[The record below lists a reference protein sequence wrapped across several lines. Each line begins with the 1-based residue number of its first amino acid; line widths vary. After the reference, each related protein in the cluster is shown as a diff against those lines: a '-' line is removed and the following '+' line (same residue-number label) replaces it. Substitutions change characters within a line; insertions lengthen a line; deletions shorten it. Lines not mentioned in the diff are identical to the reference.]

1 MFDTIADF
9 FGGLSDGQ
17 MWAGAVVCA
26 VSASVVAFWLD
37 RYQGWRR
44 ISWSEV
50 YNGPINKHINNQ
62 PPPGMWEIHW
72 QGQQISEGSLV
83 ILEVRNSGVQTLE
96 PEHFPGPL
104 TFTFAGRKVVHFKVR
119 DANETL
125 ETALRPRVP
134 VQSAPVPADTSP
146 AAAHPAGAD
155 SGPAVRQSAAED
167 ALPRTDTITLPL
179 FTLNRRD
186 RFRLLVLLEDS
197 RNGSTAKPPKITA
210 GGKVRGGRIKRTAG
224 RARRRWAAGIVVML
238 VAALS
243 LGAGTYANNRSLALN
258 ATCSG
263 SELTVAGSTA
273 FSPLAHQVKE
283 SYEERC
289 TGARV
294 SLEAT
299 GSRQG
304 LAKLRAAPADETIA
318 MVDTVPGQPPE
329 KGLDGHHVGV
339 LVFAVVA
346 NEDLSDDPELWERGL
361 TQEELRQ
368 VFAGGTVDDADE
380 RFEQPPVVV
389 VRAEGSG
396 TRDVFE
402 ERVLGTR
409 PTTPAS
415 PCPVPERSSD
425 GSDGADRADAADDK
439 GSANAPRICSVG
451 STMELLDYVNRTK
464 NAVGYAEADALPFFP
479 HVRTVPVN
487 GTAPTRESV
496 LAGDYPFWASEVL
509 YTREDAT
516 GITRAFLDFLR
527 SRGVSK
533 LLEGRGFL
541 PCRELEDSRVEE
553 MKCGDG

>member
-50 YNGPINKHINNQ
+50 YNGPINKHINSQ

-104 TFTFAGRKVVHFKVR
+104 TFTFEGRKVVHFKVR

-125 ETALRPRVP
+125 ETALRPQVP
-134 VQSAPVPADTSP
+134 AQAAPVPADT
-146 AAAHPAGAD
+146 HPAGAHP
-155 SGPAVRQSAAED
+155 SGSGSVSGSASVSTVRQSAGEGTEQ
-167 ALPRTDTITLPL
+167 RTDTITLPL

-186 RFRLLVLLEDS
+186 RFRLLVLLEDG
-197 RNGSTAKPPKITA
+197 RNGSSVKPPKITA

-224 RARRRWAAGIVVML
+224 RARRRWAAAIVVTL

-258 ATCSG
+258 ATCS
-263 SELTVAGSTA
+263 SSRLTVAGSTA

-289 TGARV
+289 TEAEV
-294 SLEAT
+294 LLEAT
-299 GSRQG
+299 GSREG
-304 LAKLRAAPADETIA
+304 LTKLRANRTDETIA
-318 MVDTVPGQPPE
+318 MVDTVPGLAPE

-346 NEDLSDDPELWERGL
+346 NEKLSRDRSLWDRGL

-368 VFAGGTVDDADE
+368 VFTGGAVDDEDE
-380 RFEQPPVVV
+380 RLAGAPVAV
-389 VRAEGSG
+389 VRADGSG

-415 PCPVPERSSD
+415 PCPVPRRD
-425 GSDGADRADAADDK
+425 SDGAGGEGPAE
-439 GSANAPRICSVG
+439 APRICSVG
-451 STMELLDYVNRTK
+451 STMELLDYVNRTE

-487 GTAPTRESV
+487 GTAPTKEDV

-509 YTREDAT
+509 YTREGAT
-516 GITRAFLDFLR
+516 GITRDFLDFLR

-541 PCRELEDSRVEE
+541 PCRELEDSRVEA
-553 MKCGDG
+553 MRCGAG